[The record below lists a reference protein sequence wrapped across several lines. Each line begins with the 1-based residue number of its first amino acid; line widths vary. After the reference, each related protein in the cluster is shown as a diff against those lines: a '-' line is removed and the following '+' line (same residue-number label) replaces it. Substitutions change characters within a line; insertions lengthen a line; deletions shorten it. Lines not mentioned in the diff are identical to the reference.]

1 MTQQQIGSRLPGKAC
16 KAKCLFGVS
25 SIVRKFCLVSY
36 MIYNMYNKLMRHGLF
51 VYNVCFVDYFKV
63 FPNWQTVNDNWN
75 KSINLDCEI
84 LNPVTS

>member
-51 VYNVCFVDYFKV
+51 VYNVCFVDYLKF
-63 FPNWQTVNDNWN
+63 FQTGRR
-75 KSINLDCEI
+75 STITG
-84 LNPVTS
+84 TSQLTWAVKY